1 VEPET
6 IGTGPRFKH
15 CFGRSTIVQQDDR
28 AKGSDEPRR
37 RQGPGAL
44 RLTILD
50 RLGFIGLGLESSEPV
65 NRIGAGGGHLMEEPV
80 DVQAEAAQS
89 AAKARQ
95 VIATRIIKLTPTA
108 QQQSESQ
115 VILHL
120 AEAYAHL
127 AAEPPRARAG

>member
-6 IGTGPRFKH
+6 TGAVLH
-15 CFGRSTIVQQDDR
+15 C
-28 AKGSDEPRR
+28 
-37 RQGPGAL
+37 
-44 RLTILD
+44 
-50 RLGFIGLGLESSEPV
+50 LGFIRLGLDSSEPV
-65 NRIGAGGGHLMEEPV
+65 HRIGAGGGHLMEEPV

-95 VIATRIIKLTPTA
+95 AIATRIIKLTPTA